1 MFISGF
7 NKRSLIDF
15 PSNIA
20 SVVFTSGC
28 NLTCGFCH
36 NYSLISH
43 NVDPDSL
50 ITWDSVL
57 EYLKKYH
64 RWLDGV
70 VITGGEPL
78 LHKETEQLFR
88 DIKLLNLKTKL
99 DTNGTF
105 PGFLQKLLN
114 EELLDYV
121 AIDLKTSWDKYHL
134 LGASEKQIEKIQET
148 IQICGKYVNDRN
160 RESFAEIELRT
171 TMVPSLVSWNN
182 FDEILKI
189 VPEKVLLALQ
199 QYNPEGAWQEEYQT
213 QKYSSDELIKFHTY
227 AQSKINTVLR
237 KEIT

>member
-1 MFISGF
+1 MFLSGF

-15 PSNIA
+15 PGNIS

-28 NLTCGFCH
+28 NLECGFCH

-43 NVDPDSL
+43 NIDPDSL
-50 ITWDSVL
+50 VSWDSIL
-57 EYLKKYH
+57 IYLKKYH
-64 RWLDGV
+64 DWLDGV

-78 LHKETEQLFR
+78 LHKETEQLLR
-88 DIKLLNLKTKL
+88 DIKELNLKTKL

-105 PGFLQKLLN
+105 PEFLQKLLD

-148 IQICGKYVNDRN
+148 IQICNKYVNKN
-160 RESFAEIELRT
+160 NKQPLAKIELRT
-171 TMVPSLVSWNN
+171 TMVPSLVSWDN
-182 FDEILKI
+182 FDEILEI

-199 QYNPEGAWQEEYQT
+199 QYNPEGAWQEEYLT
-213 QKYSSDELIKFHTY
+213 QKYSSNELIKFHSY
-227 AQSKINTVLR
+227 AQNKINTVLR